1 MTKNIM
7 DAKVVFAEYLKNNS
21 SLNQDEIDLVCSY
34 FQEEFIKNETQ
45 LVYAGNKYKKIA
57 FVVSGILRVFV
68 IDPEGEEV
76 VKNFIEPNCFFA
88 EIESLE
94 KNKDSLI
101 NVSSIADC
109 TILTLS
115 KSDADKLVKLLPK
128 WEYLMKVGAMQAMN
142 DMIRKQE
149 FLRIGD
155 SSDQYLHFVKHFPLL
170 AKHVPLKYIASYL
183 RITQSSLSRI
193 RRQIE

>member
-1 MTKNIM
+1 M
-7 DAKVVFAEYLKNNS
+7 DSKIGFAEYLKNNS
-21 SLNQDEIDLVCSY
+21 SLNQEEIELICSY
-34 FQEEFIKNETQ
+34 FQHEFIKNETQ
-45 LVYAGNKYKKIA
+45 LVYAGKKYKKIV

-88 EIESLE
+88 DIESIE
-94 KNKDSLI
+94 KNQNSLI
-101 NVSSIADC
+101 NVSTVTDC

-170 AKHVPLKYIASYL
+170 VKQVPLKYIASYL

-193 RRQIE
+193 RRQLE